1 MFISRY
7 ASASARIAT
16 RLTAIQ
22 WWCLAIPLLV
32 IRQLTQNW
40 LDGLYTLSQFPV
52 PFFIGQ
58 TTFNAVEVK
67 GYYAVLLELGT
78 FDRYIWVQIAD
89 YAFMVTVFISFFA
102 LMAAIYRSLPKHKA
116 LQTFA
121 RAMLVIA
128 PLAAGFD
135 AIENAVSFVMLANP
149 TGFADWLVYPYSS
162 FAVIKFAIF
171 VISYLW
177 ALVAL
182 VIMAC
187 AGLMRIFSAN
197 RTLDAVK

>member
-1 MFISRY
+1 MLISRY
-7 ASASARIAT
+7 
-16 RLTAIQ
+16 LTASTRVAARLSALQ

-32 IRQLTQNW
+32 VRQLTQNW

-52 PFFIGQ
+52 PFFVGQ
-58 TTFNAVEVK
+58 TTFNAVELK

-78 FDRYIWVQIAD
+78 LDRYIGVQIAD

-102 LMAAIYRSLPKHKA
+102 LMAAIYRSLPKHNG

-128 PLAAGFD
+128 PLAAVFD
-135 AIENAVSFVMLANP
+135 AVENAVSFVMLANP

-171 VISYLW
+171 VLSYLW

-182 VIMAC
+182 LTI
-187 AGLMRIFSAN
+187 AGAALMRGFSAH
-197 RTLDAVK
+197 RTADSAK

>member
-1 MFISRY
+1 MLISRY
-7 ASASARIAT
+7 ANASIRIAA
-16 RLTAIQ
+16 RLSAIQ

-40 LDGLYTLSQFPV
+40 LDSLYTLSQFPV
-52 PFFIGQ
+52 PFFVGQ
-58 TTFNAVEVK
+58 TTFNAAELK

-102 LMAAIYRSLPKHKA
+102 LMAAIYRSLPKHQA

-149 TGFADWLVYPYSS
+149 TDFTNWLVYPYSS

-182 VIMAC
+182 VIMLC
-187 AGLMRIFSAN
+187 AGLMRFFSTN
-197 RTLDAVK
+197 RTVSATK